1 MLKIALLS
9 LFILNNCSKNEQC
22 TPQKIHIPKLPTY
35 KTPKGR
41 EFKVKK
47 LDENLSIIE
56 NDVLTELVKNN
67 DKLRAICLKYCL
79 INKKLNEVY
88 NK

>member
-22 TPQKIHIPKLPTY
+22 TPTKISLPKLPTY
-35 KTPKGR
+35 KTPKSR
-41 EFKVKK
+41 EFKVKRI
-47 LDENLSIIE
+47 DENLSIIE
-56 NDVLTELVKNN
+56 NNVLTELIRNN

-88 NK
+88 SR